1 MPDIEKKT
9 FIRKIRSFVRRE
21 GRLTR
26 GQQRGLEKI
35 WPQFG
40 IEHNLGLLDLDKIF
54 KRDAPRTLEIGF
66 GNGASLAEQ
75 ARQHPDIDFLG
86 IEVHRPGVGNLL
98 QVIEREGLSNIRV
111 MQEDAVEILRDQIP
125 PNSLDKVQLFFPD
138 PWHKKK
144 HHKRRIV
151 QFEFAALLLDRLKR
165 GGIFHM
171 ATDWQHYAEHMLEVM
186 NAATGYKNVSKT
198 NDYVPRPDARPLTK
212 FEQRGHRLGHEVWDL
227 MFIKE
232 GLAFAKE

>member
-1 MPDIEKKT
+1 MPDTEKKT

-26 GQQRGLEKI
+26 GQQRGLDVI
-35 WPQFG
+35 WPKYG
-40 IEHNLGLLDLDKIF
+40 IEHDAGLLDLDKIF
-54 KRDAPRTLEIGF
+54 ARSAPRVLEIGF

-75 ARQHPDIDFLG
+75 ARQHPEMDFLG

-98 QVIEREGLSNIRV
+98 QVIERDELTNIRV
-111 MQEDAVEILRDQIP
+111 MQEDAVEILHDQIP
-125 PNSLDKVQLFFPD
+125 VNSLDKVQLFFPD

-151 QFEFAALLLDRLKR
+151 QLEFAALLRERLKTD
-165 GGIFHM
+165 GVFHM

-186 NAATGYKNVSKT
+186 SAAPGYKNLSET
-198 NDYVPRPDARPLTK
+198 NDYVPRPDSRPLTK
-212 FEQRGHRLGHEVWDL
+212 FEQRGHRLGHGVWDL
-227 MFIKE
+227 MFK
-232 GLAFAKE
+232 KV